1 MRCFLLASTLQ
12 NSGYQVRSLVEIL
25 EAVRSCRK
33 LLPDLSLNL
42 FAMEDAAEQ
51 DSVVFD
57 ATALLDIRD
66 IKNTLDGDDEAYKKL
81 IERHQKQISSM
92 MWRFSRDTGTHEEL
106 VQDVFVQVFL
116 SLHTFKQKSP
126 FTHWLCRIATRV
138 GFRYWKTRA
147 SKKNTN
153 TISLED
159 WDQAA
164 LSANENIEPDE
175 AGEILHRML
184 AKLPSRDRLVL
195 TMRYLEQHSVNQTA
209 EVIGWSVP
217 MVKVQT
223 WRAKNK
229 LKKLFEQYA
238 PETGE

>member
-1 MRCFLLASTLQ
+1 MLASALQ
-12 NSGYQVRSLVEIL
+12 NSGYQVRPLSEVY
-25 EAVRSCRK
+25 EALRLCPK
-33 LLPDLSLNL
+33 LLPDLFLNL
-42 FAMEDAAEQ
+42 FAMEDAGERDA
-51 DSVVFD
+51 VVFD
-57 ATALLDIRD
+57 ATALLDILD

-81 IERHQKQISSM
+81 IERHQKMISSM
-92 MWRFSRDTGTHEEL
+92 MWRFSRDASVHEEL

-147 SKKNTN
+147 SKKKTN

-164 LSANENIEPDE
+164 LAANENIEPDE

-184 AKLPSRDRLVL
+184 SKLPPRDRLVL
-195 TMRYLEQHSVNQTA
+195 TLRYLEQKNINQTA
-209 EVIGWSVP
+209 EFVGWSVP

-229 LKKLFEQYA
+229 LKKLFEQFA
-238 PETGE
+238 PEIGE

>member
-1 MRCFLLASTLQ
+1 MLTSALQ
-12 NSGYQVRSLVEIL
+12 NPGYQVRPLAEVCQ
-25 EAVRSCRK
+25 AVRSCCK
-33 LLPDLSLNL
+33 LLPDLSLNP
-42 FAMEDAAEQ
+42 FAMEDASEH

-57 ATALLDIRD
+57 STALLDISD
-66 IKNTLDGDDEAYKKL
+66 IKNTLDGDDEAYKRL

-92 MWRFSRDTGTHEEL
+92 MWRFSRDIGIHEEL
-106 VQDVFVQVFL
+106 VQDVFVQVYL
-116 SLHTFKQKSP
+116 SLHTYKQKSP

-147 SKKNTN
+147 SKAKLK

-159 WDQAA
+159 WDQASSVA
-164 LSANENIEPDE
+164 AENLKPNE

-184 AKLPSRDRLVL
+184 SKLPPRDRLVL
-195 TMRYLEQHSVNQTA
+195 TLRYLEQQSVNQTA
-209 EVIGWSVP
+209 ESVGWSVP

-229 LKKLFEQYA
+229 LKKLFEQFA
-238 PETGE
+238 TEIGE